1 MVLDP
6 SGWIP
11 RVRRTQGPSRF
22 LLRFRLRG
30 FHPLRHNFPVIL
42 TTFLFSFIDGPITPT
57 YVGLA
62 PSLSLATTQKI
73 VLTFFSFRYLD
84 VSVPLSLPSIC
95 ARSGYTPFLV
105 YGFPH
110 SDIAGS
116 LSAYDSPTRFAV
128 CCVLLRLDVPRHP
141 PDALASLTFPFG
153 LLSRLL
159 SSFRLSEKISLSLL
173 SIVSLIFSFQC
184 SLPVS
189 SRTLKT
195 KTYPLLNFFSFL
207 LLPRKEVI
215 HPHVPV
221 GIPCYDFTPII
232 KPTFDSSFLSVRH
245 RLRVFSTL
253 MV

>member
-1 MVLDP
+1 M
-6 SGWIP
+6 S
-11 RVRRTQGPSRF
+11 RRTQGPSRF

-57 YVGLA
+57 IVGLGSFPFA
-62 PSLSLATTQKI
+62 RHYSENRSYFLFLQVLRCFSSLS
-73 VLTFFSFRYLD
+73 F
-84 VSVPLSLPSIC
+84 PSDC

-159 SSFRLSEKISLSLL
+159 SSFRLSEKISLFSSLYRFTDIQFSMFSSSVL
-173 SIVSLIFSFQC
+173 SNTENQNIFLTQ
-184 SLPVS
+184 L
-189 SRTLKT
+189 TLF
-195 KTYPLLNFFSFL
+195 FFSL
-207 LLPRKEVI
+207 ER
-215 HPHVPV
+215 
-221 GIPCYDFTPII
+221 
-232 KPTFDSSFLSVRH
+232 R
-245 RLRVFSTL
+245 
-253 MV
+253 